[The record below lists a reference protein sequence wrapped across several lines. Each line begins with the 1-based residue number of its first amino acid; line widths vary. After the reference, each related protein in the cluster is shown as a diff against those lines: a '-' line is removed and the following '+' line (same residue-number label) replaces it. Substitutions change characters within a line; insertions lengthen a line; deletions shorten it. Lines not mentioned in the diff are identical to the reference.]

1 MAGALD
7 KRLLQRATATRG
19 FLVAVAATGVLNAG
33 CIIAQAWLIAHAVAG
48 VFDSGRLDFDGPLPG
63 FASYVLAII
72 AIFVLRGGLSWL
84 NSWLA
89 HRASAAVKSTLRT
102 ELMTAR
108 LVRPN
113 DTSTSSS
120 ALIHLAT
127 QGLDALDGYFAKYL
141 PQLVMAAFIPLLMLA
156 VVLGQDWVSAA
167 IIAVTLPLIPLFM
180 IMIGRHTQAQVR
192 RRYQVQ
198 TRLANHFADLIT
210 GLPTLQVF
218 GRARSQLKGLRI
230 TEQRSRIETM
240 KTLRIAF
247 LSGGVLEL
255 LATLSV
261 ALVAVTVGFR
271 VVAGDLDLTTALFI
285 LVLAPE
291 AYLPVRLVGVH
302 FHDSADGTAA
312 ADAVLRIIEAAE
324 TPQAQPVTP
333 PAPGATEIVFD
344 RVSVRYPGTDRA
356 SLDNLSFT
364 MRPGD
369 VLALVGRSGA
379 GKSTALNVLMGF
391 VRPTSG
397 SVRVG
402 DADLSEVDLDAWR
415 RQIAWVGQNPG
426 MLRGTI
432 ASNVLLGYPGAT
444 KAQIREALDRAGGE
458 ELALDRP
465 IADDGEG
472 LSAGERRRVALARAL
487 LRIEFG
493 GAQLLV
499 LDEPTASLDQATEAQ
514 AVAAV
519 RAAGVG
525 VVVVSHRD
533 ALLRLAD
540 EMVSVGGDREQTAPI
555 SGNEG
560 VDDGTDA

>member
-218 GRARSQLKGLRI
+218 GRARAQLRGLRL
-230 TEQRSRIETM
+230 TEDASRTETM

-261 ALVAVTVGFR
+261 ALVAVSVGFR
-271 VVAGDLDLTTALFI
+271 VVDFQLDLTTALFI
-285 LVLAPE
+285 LILAPE
-291 AYLPVRLVGVH
+291 AYIPVRAVGVH

-312 ADAVLRIIEAAE
+312 AEAAFGIIENSE
-324 TPQAQPVTP
+324 HSPVGGHV
-333 PAPGATEIVFD
+333 APGDLAGVEIEFD
-344 RVSVRYPGTDRA
+344 QVGVRYPGADRA
-356 SLDNLSFT
+356 SLEDLSCT
-364 MRPGD
+364 IRPGE
-369 VLALVGRSGA
+369 VLALVGRSGS

-391 VRPTSG
+391 IAPTSG
-397 SVRVG
+397 AVRVG
-402 DADLSEVDLDAWR
+402 GVDLAELDMDAWR
-415 RQIAWVGQNPG
+415 RQLAWVGQDPG

-432 ASNVLLGYPGAT
+432 ASNVRLGFPAAT
-444 KAQIREALDRAGGE
+444 DAQVRASLDRAGGQ
-458 ELALDRP
+458 ALEPARP

-487 LRIEFG
+487 LRIELG
-493 GAQLLV
+493 GARLLV
-499 LDEPTASLDQATEAQ
+499 LDEPTAGLDQATEAV

-525 VVVVSHRD
+525 AVVVSHRP
-533 ALLRLAD
+533 ALLALAD
-540 EMVSVGGDREQTAPI
+540 EMVSPGPLPAPTYTGEHVEKVDR
-555 SGNEG
+555 
-560 VDDGTDA
+560 

>member
-487 LRIEFG
+487 LRIEFV

>member
-210 GLPTLQVF
+210 GLPALQVF
-218 GRARSQLKGLRI
+218 GRARAQLRGLRL
-230 TEQRSRIETM
+230 TEDASRTETM

-261 ALVAVTVGFR
+261 ALVAVSVGFR
-271 VVAGDLDLTTALFI
+271 VVDFQLDLTTALFI
-285 LVLAPE
+285 LILAPE
-291 AYLPVRLVGVH
+291 AYIPVRAVGVH

-312 ADAVLRIIEAAE
+312 AEAAFGIIENSE
-324 TPQAQPVTP
+324 RSPVGGHV
-333 PAPGATEIVFD
+333 APGDLAGVEIEFD
-344 RVSVRYPGTDRA
+344 QVGVRYPGADRA
-356 SLDNLSFT
+356 SLEDLSCT
-364 MRPGD
+364 IRPGE
-369 VLALVGRSGA
+369 VLALVRIPSALSPSAEASTWPNSTWTPGA
-379 GKSTALNVLMGF
+379 ASSLGWAKIRACCAAPS
-391 VRPTSG
+391 RPTCG
-397 SVRVG
+397 SVSPLRPTPRCARAWTRPADRRSNWRDRSPTTARG
-402 DADLSEVDLDAWR
+402 CRPASDAGSRWR
-415 RQIAWVGQNPG
+415 GRCCESSWVGHG
-426 MLRGTI
+426 CSCWTSRLRVST
-432 ASNVLLGYPGAT
+432 
-444 KAQIREALDRAGGE
+444 
-458 ELALDRP
+458 RP
-465 IADDGEG
+465 P
-472 LSAGERRRVALARAL
+472 RRWRSPRYGP
-487 LRIEFG
+487 RG
-493 GAQLLV
+493 W
-499 LDEPTASLDQATEAQ
+499 
-514 AVAAV
+514 V
-519 RAAGVG
+519 R
-525 VVVVSHRD
+525 SW
-533 ALLRLAD
+533 
-540 EMVSVGGDREQTAPI
+540 
-555 SGNEG
+555 
-560 VDDGTDA
+560 